1 MGSYIHW
8 FQGWYLVIEDADDL
22 MNFTPSTRSIDDYHE
37 RSMVQVSPSM
47 RGIEEKGQSP
57 ADNRGL
63 TRKPPIIGRL
73 LSSAKTETIV
83 GQACVNYFT

>member
-1 MGSYIHW
+1 
-8 FQGWYLVIEDADDL
+8 
-22 MNFTPSTRSIDDYHE
+22 
-37 RSMVQVSPSM
+37 MVQVSPSM